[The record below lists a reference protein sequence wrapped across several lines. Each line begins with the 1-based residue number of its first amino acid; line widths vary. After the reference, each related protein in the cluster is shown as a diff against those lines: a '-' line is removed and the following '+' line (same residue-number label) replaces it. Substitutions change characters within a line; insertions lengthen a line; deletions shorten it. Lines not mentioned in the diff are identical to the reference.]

1 MPFRRC
7 LLSILLATAAA
18 PALAQ
23 DADAPMSP
31 AFLRAMEPMV
41 PREEATSR
49 VIATDHAIVLGGK
62 RIGYRAIVSEQPL
75 PDPQGK
81 PAVVAV
87 TYAYVAEGL
96 GDADTR
102 PVLFVFNGGPG
113 ASSSPL
119 HMHAFGPRRIVGG
132 GADMRLADNPYSLL
146 DVADLVFIDPPGT
159 GASMPVDGADATSF
173 WGVKGDA
180 QAAIRIIDEWKRANG
195 RLASPT
201 VLVGESYGTARA
213 AAMLNELQSEERP
226 LPDAVVLLSPS
237 LGWTDGPILSQ
248 VTTLPTFA
256 AVAWYHDAIDRRGRD
271 VAAHFAAARH
281 FAETDYV
288 SALAQGSRLP
298 ADERRR
304 VAEKL
309 STLIGLPANQ
319 IEEERLRIGKLDFM
333 LSLLGKRGLR
343 TGQLDARVTRSI
355 EESKLR
361 PPFDDPS
368 MSLGSDGP
376 NVIERYLTEELG
388 YSLPS
393 AYRSLNLGINF
404 QWNWG
409 EGYGGSYHAA
419 TFAPYLA
426 TALEADPSMRLF
438 VAGGYYDIT
447 TPVHAGPFA
456 LDQAGV
462 PRDRYVQRGYP
473 AGHSIFE
480 DETQLAELA
489 ADLRTFVS
497 GETRSN

>member
-7 LLSILLATAAA
+7 LLSVLLATAAT

-31 AFLRAMEPMV
+31 AFLRAMEPMI

-49 VIATDHAIVLGGK
+49 VVATDHDIVLGDR
-62 RIGYRAIVSEQPL
+62 RIAYRALVSEQPL
-75 PDPQGK
+75 AGEDGE

-96 GDADTR
+96 GDPATR

-119 HMHAFGPRRIVGG
+119 HMHAFGPRRILGE
-132 GADMRLADNPYSLL
+132 GADMRLADNPHSLL

-159 GASMPVDGADATSF
+159 GASMPVEGVDATSF

-180 QAAIRIIDEWKRANG
+180 QAVIRMIEEWKRAHG

-201 VLVGESYGTARA
+201 MLVGESYGTARA
-213 AAMLNELQSEERP
+213 AAMLNELQSAERA

-237 LGWTDGPILSQ
+237 LGWTSAPILSQ

-256 AVAWYHDAIDRRGRD
+256 AVAWYHGAVDRQGRE
-271 VAAHFAAARH
+271 VADHFADAQR
-281 FAETDYV
+281 FAETEYV
-288 SALAQGSRLP
+288 SALAQGPRLP
-298 ADERRR
+298 AEERRR
-304 VAEKL
+304 VAERL
-309 STLIGLPANQ
+309 SALIGLPADQ

-333 LSLLGKRGLR
+333 LSLLSEKGLR

-376 NVIERYLTEELG
+376 NVIERYLTDELG

-409 EGYGGSYHAA
+409 EGYGGSYSAA

-426 TALEADPSMRLF
+426 AALDADPSMRLF

-456 LDQAGV
+456 IDQAGV
-462 PRDRYVQRGYP
+462 PRERYVLRGYP

-480 DETQLAELA
+480 DETQLANLA
-489 ADLRTFVS
+489 ADLRAFVR
-497 GETRSN
+497 GELRPM